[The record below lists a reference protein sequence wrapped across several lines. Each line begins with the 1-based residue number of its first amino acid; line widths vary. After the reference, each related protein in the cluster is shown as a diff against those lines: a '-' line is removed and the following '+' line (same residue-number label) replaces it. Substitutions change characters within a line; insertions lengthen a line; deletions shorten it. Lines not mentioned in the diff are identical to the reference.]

1 MKFPKTHPWFRGIVS
16 LLLFWAYFLNVVSF
30 ESFHQAVHHHHHAE
44 LHNEEA
50 EADACHRAIYHG
62 DVSAY
67 CKHESHFAETD
78 TDCELC
84 KVLTSRSKQFIGTS
98 FVENGLFSFLSQDFN
113 FGSDLVLEPSL
124 LQSLLRGPPSA

>member
-1 MKFPKTHPWFRGIVS
+1 MLSVKNRIVRALS
-16 LLLFWAYFLNVVSF
+16 VVFLWGYLLNVISF
-30 ESFHQAVHHHHHAE
+30 ETFHQAIHHHDHSE
-44 LHNEEA
+44 LHSDEDEE
-50 EADACHRAIYHG
+50 DACHRAIYHG
-62 DVSAY
+62 DVSAD

-98 FVENGLFSFLSQDFN
+98 FVENSLFSFFSQDFN

-124 LQSLLRGPPSA
+124 LQSFLRGPPTA